1 MKHTEKF
8 KKAFEV
14 VANNKDPKFAKYSF
28 YAMLMG
34 SFKVVPTKSTPT
46 ASIYFSEKHR
56 NYVLQYNPEYFET
69 LSVKECIA
77 VLVHECHHA
86 ILRHVFRGKVYENH
100 RMFNIAADISFN
112 NFIDNLPKGALY
124 PSTFGFPNEKNAE
137 TYYNLLKDLKDRQQK
152 WKEKYQNESEES
164 DNCSGSCG
172 MDSQNGSENEGEN
185 GSQSGSEDGE
195 DTQSDSGNGNGKGS
209 KNDSGNEN
217 GGASQIGPDYDEELG
232 ENPFKGKPD
241 LTKENTDAFDD
252 HSPWGDISEDY
263 EELAR
268 SIMEKAIEKAV
279 EKSRGNTPGYI
290 TDILEL
296 WRKKAKVSW
305 KRALKNIVGKRK
317 GDKDKTIKRKHR
329 RFPNRNELKGKKY
342 LYNKP
347 NIVVFVDTSG
357 SMSNEEIV
365 NGLVEIKE
373 VAKQTKSNLTIL
385 QVDTEIKVIENFNPN
400 KSVFERIGYGGTYMG
415 VVPKYIKEKNMD
427 VDVLIGISDMYIEN
441 VNTDSNWGNFDK
453 PVIWLSTQN
462 ITEKMI
468 DLPKTHRLYNI
479 SDV

>member
-1 MKHTEKF
+1 MRHTEKF

-14 VANNKDPKFAKYSF
+14 IANNKDPKFAKYSF

-46 ASIYFSEKHR
+46 ASIYFSESHR
-56 NYVLQYNPEYFET
+56 NYVLQYNPEYFDK

-86 ILRHVFRGKVYENH
+86 ILRHVFRGKDYENH
-100 RMFNIAADISFN
+100 KLFNIAADISFN
-112 NFIDNLPKGALY
+112 NFIDDLPKEALY
-124 PSTFGFPNEKNAE
+124 PSTFGFPDEKDAE
-137 TYYNLLKDLKDRQQK
+137 TYYDFLKDLKDRQQK
-152 WKEKYQNESEES
+152 WKEIYQNESEEDDS
-164 DNCSGSCG
+164 CSGSCSAG
-172 MDSQNGSENEGEN
+172 TQNNSENGDED
-185 GSQSGSEDGE
+185 SQSG
-195 DTQSDSGNGNGKGS
+195 SGNGNGASSQNDTGNGEGS
-209 KNDSGNEN
+209 QNDSGDEN
-217 GGASQIGPDYDEELG
+217 GSGSQIGPDYDEELG

-252 HSPWGDISEDY
+252 HNQWSETSEEY

-279 EKSRGNTPGYI
+279 EKSRGNVPANI
-290 TDILEL
+290 SSILEL

-329 RFPNRNELKGKKY
+329 RFPHRNELKGKQY

-365 NGLVEIKE
+365 NGLIEIKE

-441 VNTDSNWGNFDK
+441 VSTDTNWGDFNK

-468 DLPKTHRLYNI
+468 DLPKTHKLYNI